1 MILSATKIGFDGG
14 SATLSMA
21 DPDPASHLKDDA
33 SAQLRPL
40 RRILRP
46 ARLRPQPLAK
56 KEERKNEAHQ
66 KQFPPFFSLYSY
78 FGQLQGERVG
88 GELDKCK
95 KKKRHDRAQM
105 LKIDARAQ
113 GRTFPTPRLH
123 PRSAL
128 P

>member
-1 MILSATKIGFDGG
+1 MTLSATKIGFDGG

-56 KEERKNEAHQ
+56 KEERKNEAYQ

-78 FGQLQGERVG
+78 FWTTAGGACGRGVRQVRENTTRQGV
-88 GELDKCK
+88 DV
-95 KKKRHDRAQM
+95 
-105 LKIDARAQ
+105 
-113 GRTFPTPRLH
+113 
-123 PRSAL
+123 
-128 P
+128 